1 MTDQIRVLIV
11 DDHPVVREGLV
22 GLLETQDD
30 ISIIGRASNGREA
43 IAAAMKAEPDLVL
56 MDLQMPEVGGTEA
69 IAEIKRRLPTCQILV
84 LTTYD
89 TDADILRAIEA
100 GATGYLLKDAPREE
114 LFRAVREAA
123 NGTPALSPV
132 VARRLLEH
140 TRRPIFETLTAREI
154 EVLERAA
161 RGNTNADIAA
171 DMALS
176 EATVKSH
183 LAHIYRKLGVH
194 DRTAAVTTAL
204 DKGIIRLP

>member
-1 MTDQIRVLIV
+1 MTQPIRVLIV

-22 GLLETQDD
+22 GLLETQTD
-30 ISIIGRASNGREA
+30 IEVIGQANNGREA
-43 IAAAMKAEPDLVL
+43 IAAAIKSEPDLVL
-56 MDLQMPEVGGTEA
+56 IDLQMPEMGGTEA
-69 IAEIKRRLPTCQILV
+69 IAAIKERIPACEILV

-89 TDADILRAIEA
+89 TDADILHAIEA
-100 GATGYLLKDAPREE
+100 GATGYLLKDARREE

-140 TRRPIFETLTAREI
+140 TRRPTFETLTSREI

-171 DMALS
+171 DMLLS

-183 LAHIYRKLGVH
+183 LAHIYRKLAVH

-204 DKGIIRLP
+204 DKGIIRIV

>member
-69 IAEIKRRLPTCQILV
+69 IAEIKQRLPACQILV

-89 TDADILRAIEA
+89 TDADILHAIEA

-140 TRRPIFETLTAREI
+140 TRRPTFETLTAREI

-161 RGNTNADIAA
+161 RGTTNADIAA
-171 DMALS
+171 DMLLS

-204 DKGIIRLP
+204 DKGIIRLS